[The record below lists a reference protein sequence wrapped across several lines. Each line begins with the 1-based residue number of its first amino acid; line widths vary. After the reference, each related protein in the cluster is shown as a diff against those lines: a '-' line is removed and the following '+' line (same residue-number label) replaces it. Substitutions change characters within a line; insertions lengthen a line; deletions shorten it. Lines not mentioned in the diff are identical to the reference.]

1 MGEGGATTPKTE
13 LEHRPS
19 AKQAV
24 RKSIAATGFP
34 KAKVAKEES
43 GEKAPDVEG
52 PKEQFKNRRFKS
64 RADEEASKNKGGED
78 VEKPEEEV
86 RSRRKRSGYD
96 EEANKYCNEED
107 VEKPKERVNIRRKKS
122 RCDEEK

>member
-1 MGEGGATTPKTE
+1 MGS
-13 LEHRPS
+13 R
-19 AKQAV
+19 
-24 RKSIAATGFP
+24 AANGFP

-52 PKEQFKNRRFKS
+52 PKEQFKNRRFNS
-64 RADEEASKNKGGED
+64 RADEEASKDTGGED
-78 VEKPEEEV
+78 VEKPEEKV

-107 VEKPKERVNIRRKKS
+107 V
-122 RCDEEK
+122 RCGCGCGCGCGGGGGGRGGPAHGLSGREACGWVRH